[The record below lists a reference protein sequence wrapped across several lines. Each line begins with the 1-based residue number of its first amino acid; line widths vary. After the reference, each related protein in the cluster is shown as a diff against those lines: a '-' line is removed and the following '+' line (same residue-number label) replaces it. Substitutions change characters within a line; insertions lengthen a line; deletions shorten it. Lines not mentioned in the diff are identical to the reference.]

1 MYATGFETLIGYLF
15 MDDQESRMEY
25 LIQRSF
31 EIADGIKTINKGD
44 E

>member
-1 MYATGFETLIGYLF
+1 
-15 MDDQESRMEY
+15 MDNQESRMEY

-31 EIADGIKTINKGD
+31 EIADGIKAINVIDSDNDTGD